1 MEDEWQQTLAEMV
14 RRDTWEQTNAALD
27 RELKEVKEQ
36 HTRDVEEMKS
46 DTPSAIAELKERFS
60 PLLCG

>member
-1 MEDEWQQTLAEMV
+1 MV